1 MVFCMSTAP
10 PKEPTKRV
18 NMTLRVSDWDKIEK
32 LRVAMGE
39 RSGSGVIRKLVRD
52 AAKERLK

>member
-1 MVFCMSTAP
+1 MDAAK

-32 LRVAMGE
+32 LRVLLGE

-52 AAKERLK
+52 AAKEKLK